1 MERVGFQVTVRPV
14 EIDEAPQPGET
25 AEQTA
30 IRLAVE
36 KARSAVRDDDPRPIL
51 AADTIVSL
59 DGEQLGKPVDHADA
73 RRMLRRLSGCWHEV
87 ITAVALLEPG
97 EPQPRTSLARTRVR
111 FSELTEEEIDRYAAS
126 DEPHD
131 KAGAYAIQGAGSWLV
146 ESIAGSS
153 SNVVGLPLEQVRRL
167 MLDAGLEMPRL
178 HTIYEQTPRGDDPI

>member
-1 MERVGFQVTVRPV
+1 MERVGLQITVRPV
-14 EIDEAPQPGET
+14 EIDEAPRPGES

-30 IRLAVE
+30 IRLALE

-59 DGEQLGKPVDHADA
+59 DGEQLGKPVDPADA

-87 ITAVALLEPG
+87 ITAVALLSPG
-97 EPQPRTSLARTRVR
+97 EPEPRTSLARTRVR
-111 FSELTEEEIDRYAAS
+111 FSELTEEEIERYAAS

-178 HTIYEQTPRGDDPI
+178 RTNYEQTPRGDDPI